1 MEVSFLGFL
10 GNNSSLL
17 DLNFLDILA
26 ESSFDGLDNVGLV
39 SLEGVQITSSSDFE
53 LGDFCVLFDEDD

>member
-10 GNNSSLL
+10 GDNSSLL

-26 ESSFDGLDNVGLV
+26 ESSFDSLDNVGLV

-53 LGDFCVLFDEDD
+53 LGDFCILFNVDG